1 MQFGKNKGCE
11 FLTNKCVD
19 EEGNVNDN
27 FKNEFFSQVLYY
39 GNIDPGCSSGRQSRA
54 YHAIYEYEEN
64 VPEHFNYYS
73 DSKLGGRP
81 SADYCPV
88 SQEYWEEAEIIY
100 YVGHCSTKGNGK
112 YGTLI
117 KYYDSN
123 SIKHFNSNEDLY
135 EISGEIH
142 SDHSFCALSSLFPK
156 DIENSAK
163 YSETVNAFCYPMSC
177 SDQSLTIQ
185 INNDFLVCPRAG
197 GKINAVN

>member
-1 MQFGKNKGCE
+1 MNGYAYTEEQIISEFTLAVLEDSGYYKPNYYTGGLMQFGKNKGCE

-54 YHAIYEYEEN
+54 YHAIYEYEE
-64 VPEHFNYYS
+64 VIPEPFNYYS

-100 YVGHCSTKGNGK
+100 YVCHCFTKGNGK

-117 KYYDSN
+117 NYYDSN

-142 SDHSFCALSSLFPK
+142 SDHSFCALSSLFP
-156 DIENSAK
+156 
-163 YSETVNAFCYPMSC
+163 
-177 SDQSLTIQ
+177 
-185 INNDFLVCPRAG
+185 
-197 GKINAVN
+197 